1 MDKGELLGRGFVHYC
16 IGLLVAELLRIIT
29 RFVVVHVVVSFYPMK
44 ILGYYLTAV
53 IQKRLWKYLRLT
65 KEDSL
70 IPLS

>member
-16 IGLLVAELLRIIT
+16 IGLLVAELLRIIIP
-29 RFVVVHVVVSFYPMK
+29 FVVHVVVSLYPMK

-70 IPLS
+70 IPFS